1 MPTHA
6 WMGIT
11 NIKAQLILL
20 AFSWFLTWQIRC
32 AYESLIDLTKS
43 RGLAYFM
50 VKTTNTSSLEHA
62 YRVII
67 IGMYLTSAHDNMKSD
82 NKTINRSKPRFTLDV
97 MTLLE
102 WSQKTKEALEQHLLT
117 GNTEQLGYVS
127 SVAHTVNEA

>member
-1 MPTHA
+1 
-6 WMGIT
+6 
-11 NIKAQLILL
+11 
-20 AFSWFLTWQIRC
+20 
-32 AYESLIDLTKS
+32 
-43 RGLAYFM
+43 M

-102 WSQKTKEALEQHLLT
+102 WS
-117 GNTEQLGYVS
+117 
-127 SVAHTVNEA
+127 